1 MKFSDDAA
9 QRKIQNQAFLNHQ
22 KNACKKIG
30 RLIHESLPNTK
41 TFPSRDKHFGLIEQ
55 LNDAS
60 NFILTPQNFPSEK
73 GYKFFSQLAKDFK
86 FDGDILPYVGLTEN
100 DPHLARAFT
109 ELYDLEL
116 SLGAQPND
124 QRTSFSF
131 SPSLVIFF
139 GTGNGSEILESIQKV
154 KPYNICIAIKCWN
167 DLESSFETIN
177 WTELW
182 NEYCLSSNK
191 TISIIPYQELEELRN
206 AIISRYLTI
215 LEHAV
220 MLVPSS
226 PSYHQYC
233 EDRNNFVDPDL
244 STQINYLGF
253 VADEYNMIWNSAK
266 SLSKKPRIY
275 EQPSNK
281 IGGKFIV
288 CGSGPS
294 LDENIENI
302 RYLSDTLHYTVIA
315 CASNFKTLRQEG
327 INVDILCLLERGSYE
342 YDNYLQVKE
351 QYGVGNT
358 ILFASVTC
366 DDRLHSL
373 FSDSVVFFRPA
384 LTPVS
389 LFSTKP
395 TEVLFFEGPQTVNT
409 GVALCSVLGADQCIL
424 VGVDLGAID
433 QNKVR
438 SQSAAGESE
447 RDFNLEYPGNFVDTV
462 LSSQLLLDGKFS
474 MEKCIA
480 KSPAMKVLNASNG
493 IKIKNTEP
501 FKLSQSIDRMTE
513 NSKPSKHSFDQWWT
527 SLKRFEG
534 SDLKMYWL
542 ASRPRVHVSKTIS
555 DIILVLS
562 SDKPWF
568 TDVLFELN
576 EKLSLDVAIKNQL
589 ARRIIRSFLIKQAL
603 SISRQ
608 CYVLIHQDQTG
619 DMQQKFLHQARQI
632 LTKWTLLLELE
643 IYALFDK
650 IEIELGINS

>member
-9 QRKIQNQAFLNHQ
+9 LRKIQNQAFLNHQ

-30 RLIHESLPNTK
+30 VRVQDSLPHVK
-41 TFPSRDKHFGLIEQ
+41 YLDDKYLGLIEQ
-55 LNDAS
+55 LNNAS
-60 NFILTPQNFPSEK
+60 NFILTPQNFPSQK
-73 GYKFFSQLAKDFK
+73 GYQFFSELAKDFK
-86 FDGDILPYVGLTEN
+86 FDGNINPYIGLTEN

-116 SLGAQPND
+116 SLGAEPND
-124 QRTSFSF
+124 QRTSFCF

-139 GTGNGSEILESIQKV
+139 GTGNGSDMLELIKKV
-154 KPYNICIAIKCWN
+154 NPYNICIAIKCWD
-167 DLESSFETIN
+167 DLESSFEAIN

-182 NEYCLSSNK
+182 NQYCLSSNK
-191 TISIIPYQELEELRN
+191 TISIIPYRELEELRN
-206 AIISRYLTI
+206 AVISRYLTL
-215 LEHAV
+215 LEHSV
-220 MLVPSS
+220 MLVPGGIN
-226 PSYHQYC
+226 YHHYC
-233 EDRNNFVDPDL
+233 EDRNNFVEPDL
-244 STQINYLGF
+244 TTQINYLGF

-266 SLSKKPRIY
+266 SLSRKPRIY
-275 EQPSNK
+275 EEPSDK
-281 IGGKFIV
+281 IGGKFVV

-294 LDENIENI
+294 LDDNIDNI
-302 RYLSDTLHYTVIA
+302 RYLSNDLNYTVIA

-327 INVDILCLLERGSYE
+327 IDVDILCLLERGSYE
-342 YDNYLQVKE
+342 YDNYLQVKK

-373 FSDSVVFFRPA
+373 FNDSAVFFRPA

-395 TEVLFFEGPQTVNT
+395 SEVLFFEGPQTVNT
-409 GVALCSVLGADQCIL
+409 GVALCSVLGADECIL

-433 QNKVR
+433 QTKVR
-438 SQSAAGESE
+438 SESAAGVSE
-447 RDFNLEYPGNFVDTV
+447 RDFNLEHPGNFVETV

-474 MEKCIA
+474 MEKCISN
-480 KSPAMKVLNASNG
+480 SPTMKVLNASNG
-493 IKIKNTEP
+493 IKIKEAEP
-501 FKLSQSIDRMTE
+501 LKLSEFAQKMTH
-513 NSKPSKHSFDQWWT
+513 NSNQNKLNFDQWWT
-527 SLKRFEG
+527 SLKRFES

-542 ASRPRVHVSKTIS
+542 ASRPRVHVSKTIN
-555 DIILVLS
+555 DINSALD

-576 EKLSLDVAIKNQL
+576 KELTLDVAIKHQL
-589 ARRIIRSFLIKQAL
+589 ARRIVRSFVLKQVL

-619 DMQQKFLHQARQI
+619 DMQQRFLRQSRQI
-632 LTKWTLLLELE
+632 LIKWISLLELE

-650 IEIELGINS
+650 IELELKINS